1 MDIERARKRLVEA
14 LDHSAACDE
23 LFRGGQCDEKFK
35 STINGINKYG
45 VAVLDACKRRRAQK
59 DPCDDKWVDLLS
71 PESEHHQ
78 RMRKA
83 YRFLTQP
90 ELLPYMWNLKQV
102 PRMVNVVT
110 LAYVKPRPGSDTT
123 IPIDLHRVAARCNG
137 AYFSPRKF
145 AAVQLA
151 YATPRA
157 RVLVF
162 RTPSPLAPH
171 PSKLERTHTHLL
183 CIIVVSPASADTG
196 RLVGTGTTGVASA
209 RCAILLAIRQLADE
223 AGVFLSVTD
232 FSVINSVGAC
242 NLHTTIACNAF
253 ANKHSSEVHYDR
265 SSFVGL
271 AWRPPNVPISV
282 ELYSTGRCNIPRALS
297 EHELRLS
304 FAKLL
309 PELMR
314 FRSELYTNG
323 EDNDH
328 AESDSDMSE
337 SVDGS
342 ESSDQVVYN
351 DNFWDRLRGFDID
364 VNKLKTQMT

>member
-1 MDIERARKRLVEA
+1 MSIEEARARLVDA
-14 LDHSAACDE
+14 LQHTATCEE
-23 LFRGGQCDEKFK
+23 LFRSNHTADTVVQQYTSTVEK
-35 STINGINKYG
+35 INAYATAAIG
-45 VAVLDACKRRRAQK
+45 ACKRRRAQGE
-59 DPCDDKWVDLLS
+59 PCLDEWVDADL
-71 PESEHHQ
+71 PERDLHQ
-78 RMRKA
+78 RLRKA
-83 YRFLTQP
+83 YRFLNQP
-90 ELLPYMWNLKQV
+90 ELLPYLGNLLQV

-123 IPIDLHRVAARCNG
+123 IPINLRRIASLCSG

-151 YATPRA
+151 YASPRA

-162 RTPSPLAPH
+162 H
-171 PSKLERTHTHLL
+171 
-183 CIIVVSPASADTG
+183 TG
-196 RLVGTGTTGVASA
+196 RLVGTGTSGVASA

-223 AGVFLSVTD
+223 AGVFLSVTN

-253 ANKHSSEVHYDR
+253 ANQHSSEVHYDR

-282 ELYSTGRCNIPRALS
+282 ELYSTGRCNIPKALS
-297 EHELRLS
+297 EHELRSS

-314 FRSELYTNG
+314 FRSELFLNG
-323 EDNDH
+323 EDNEH
-328 AESDSDMSE
+328 AESDSDISDGLADDSSSE
-337 SVDGS
+337 GGKQ
-342 ESSDQVVYN
+342 EYN
-351 DNFWDRLRGFDID
+351 DTFWKRLEGFDID
-364 VNKLKTQMT
+364 VGKLQKTC